1 MLMKSL
7 DQNNDGVV
15 SGREFMTWLIP
26 SSGIDEKSVLA
37 NELKRLVIERFAG
50 DVRRMFEAFKRYD
63 AVIYLL

>member
-26 SSGIDEKSVLA
+26 SNGIDEKSVLA

-50 DVRRMFEAFKRYD
+50 DVRRMFEAFKR
-63 AVIYLL
+63 